1 MTVISIVAHRGGTEA
16 TLRAGNS
23 LLWLAGSFTGKS
35 VHQTRS
41 VEGAGGGRWRQKTGL
56 EHLPSSNWRERWWVM
71 KWKKMLYFDLSC
83 WLGFRILRWCVW
95 YWYAL
100 RLNQYIYKRK
110 KHSCESALFRRKQHT
125 DLDEL
130 MAVMQELPCRIFQ
143 VTGNFRWQ
151 ADDKFHIIHQTFA
164 GK

>member
-23 LLWLAGSFTGKS
+23 LPWLAGSFTGRS

-56 EHLPSSNWRERWWVM
+56 EHRLSSNWRERWWVM
-71 KWKKMLYFDLSC
+71 KGKKMLYIDLSR

-95 YWYAL
+95 ARQKKIQKQGMGYYYEEKKPWIFSEIKVVHL
-100 RLNQYIYKRK
+100 QEEETFLWIRLIQRK
-110 KHSCESALFRRKQHT
+110 TAHWFGR
-125 DLDEL
+125 
-130 MAVMQELPCRIFQ
+130 
-143 VTGNFRWQ
+143 
-151 ADDKFHIIHQTFA
+151 ADGCCA
-164 GK
+164 GTTT